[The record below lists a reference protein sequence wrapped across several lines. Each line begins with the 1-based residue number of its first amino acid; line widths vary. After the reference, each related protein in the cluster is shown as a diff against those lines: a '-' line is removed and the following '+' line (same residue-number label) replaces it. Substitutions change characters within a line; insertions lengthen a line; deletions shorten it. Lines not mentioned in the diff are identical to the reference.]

1 MTQNLR
7 IVNVQIFSSVEV
19 QVTFTESLTP
29 NLVTANVSIISATTN
44 VPNAQVISLSVN
56 GAILTINS
64 LPMVPFAA
72 YYLQFNST
80 PTNPFESLNGD
91 AKILQDGVSNRYL
104 ITGPIDADNPIKD
117 YFTKFFNGNIYSSD
131 VSTSVISQFIDG
143 MSTNLA
149 RALYDIRQIQ
159 NENYLSFQ
167 VVDEQQFRGQGP
179 FDRLYEE
186 GAYEIMRVG
195 LTPTN
200 AAANMLITLV
210 DFPDFPI
217 TLQQQENIEVLKPS
231 SNNDSG
237 TININN
243 LILNLSNFPVTQVT
257 GVVFTLLTAN
267 PIYVYDVQTLGYQLL
282 NSQFDQNFASSYAT
296 LANNQVQLNAQILS
310 DPLFNIHEILSVSVQ
325 YQSQDLGRVIDSTS
339 IEVYTTMTSVREV
352 LPPIENIFNL
362 QHAPITDSNNN
373 IPTSGGVSFLNTN
386 SSTGA
391 PHPAFLV
398 EIPYLL
404 NMLPSAP
411 GQYAIDYPTGTV
423 YVFGADL
430 TNDGTGP
437 YPPLATYDYQF
448 IYVSETDYVY
458 DVDSLELAALPLG
471 NLINNSGTVSFD
483 YEQVL
488 VPGVDYTADSHI
500 ESIDEAVQNRLVAF
514 NSITT
519 LNSPITNVFQI
530 YNQTSGEMYVLQRWT
545 NNNQIYFTYNTPPNV
560 EQQIGERAS
569 FFTVANELLF
579 VNNISANINSVRI
592 FTIFLS
598 NNTIVDG
605 TEDGTGASINSSMS
619 FNEGNIFVV
628 ERWYNQEF
636 GIAFNINR
644 LLNPG
649 EYMVDYI
656 NGIVYLA
663 VSSVQS
669 NNIGAVS
676 YKMNNII
683 PQFPHVL
690 SVDDIYYRIS
700 LLAPKNKEFPYLSFT
715 DGSIIPEDLDPVDEG
730 FLNGNV
736 GAPYQLF
743 QNQVGIFL
751 SSGFVPGVTNQV
763 DFVRGVFE
771 YNDLLFNTSPIN
783 FGPASTSSGFNI
795 TVNTLSKQT
804 FENVQFDGT
813 NYYININE
821 NLSYLSPDIVYD
833 FSVIRVS
840 DSAQLW
846 NSSGTVVPGS
856 PVTLILPGINNPQVG
871 QLVSV
876 SYSFA
881 IAPISRVIVDYN
893 KGNYYVDYTYL
904 ADEILVSYEYGD
916 NVIDFTQGT
925 AVDAGDA
932 YYVTYRS
939 GALRDALVK
948 NFGSLVNLPELASLD
963 VDFPRE
969 RYRDALMAALSSFLQ
984 GPTVAAIKNIGQII
998 SHVEPQVIE
1007 SSFQTWSLG
1016 QSLLY
1021 SESVQTTGSFQL
1033 IPAHFGNGALINQ
1046 PNQTVTMPI
1055 NSNIRFEEGTFEQW
1069 LVPQWDGLDNDA
1081 SLTFNIQRSG
1091 VPIQSY
1097 RVFVGAS
1104 EYHPVIS
1111 NGTFTLDKNSNVT
1124 GLPNTNKD
1132 GVFIWYGPDLS
1143 GNFNRWYLEVIDG
1156 YVAPVAPTYKIQI
1169 KSTGR
1174 FYDAKAFGLPT
1185 PSNAVIF
1192 TGLSALNVTITT
1204 DGYAIEEGITFLSDV
1219 DHYLLDLGKSKDRS
1233 RLSIYKDVSGYMNF
1247 RVWDRAGIRYSVSAD
1262 VSSWKAA
1269 QAHQVGAS
1277 WKLNTRNEQDEMHL
1291 FIDGL
1296 EVPNIIRYNQK
1307 LQPYLHEKFRTVDP
1321 EEIVGLS
1328 NADIVGSDDLT
1339 TTVGSNSVSS
1349 SINFSAFNISLGDV
1363 IFINEVGFST
1373 TGYVITGIDGQTL
1386 TLNDVMP
1393 FSLPGDGRY
1402 SVNQT
1407 SFVVTSDIN
1416 VVPNI
1421 TVSTISVFLSGSD
1434 LVTTFNSAVVSS
1446 ASTNFTTQGVKPGF
1460 MLRIDGDSPTLTYII
1475 INVSG
1480 NNLTIDC
1487 LFPTNQTGVSFQVYS
1502 DAETELPGVRALD
1515 PDYAISQNV
1524 NFQNVL
1530 TIYNGVLEN
1539 DLILIRTLG
1548 INSRGVDKQYYI
1560 WSNQKENIFM
1570 TQLPPPISLDRAN
1583 ITKIIV
1589 STTAIG
1595 PDNSVVMGG
1604 IFNSIDLPV
1613 SQPTNSQDGRTIQAT
1628 ITGTNVDFS
1637 TPVQVI
1643 LSGVSGVTSITET
1656 IFFTEYGTLDFANSY
1671 ISLISVSVVVKPI
1684 NSAKAA
1690 LTVELQEKY
1699 PMTHSEFSGL
1709 VPVIRYSYPI
1719 TQGYNLYSDG
1729 YGIVTDGYNLF
1740 SGLDIGNYLVIG
1752 SPISVAGYYIVTSLS
1767 ADRHSIGIQSTS
1779 AAFPQPLASFTGGI
1793 YQVLDTTQYRS
1804 GLQNGFFTLEAA
1816 DLPGQAYFLNSGFYE
1831 FDYSTYL
1838 RIKMDP
1844 LNGSIY
1850 FGSDMFGGN
1859 QANATLD
1866 QTILYSIMLTD
1877 TRIGEVVP
1885 AKQQTVTKDYNS
1897 LIPIAA
1903 SSTTLVVL
1911 EFDIFPFTNIAP
1923 VYANTDTDRV
1933 HFQSNWAVNDDFQ
1946 QSIVFLNQPI
1956 VLANTGILNTQTQ
1969 GTVEFWMSPLF
1980 DTGNDPNIRY
1990 YFDAY
1995 GAVVE
2000 QTMSSTD
2007 VTVNLSAPASK
2018 IISVKLVAGDPNV
2031 DYFAG
2036 GKLEISTQNAI
2047 QEEGISIGT
2056 SIVNTSEPILQVISV
2071 KIIGDLTNTDY
2082 FANGSIGPDRQTIY
2096 LGLPLP
2102 IPNVPVVVT
2111 YQPALNGNNILNT
2124 QVIRLN
2130 RRLPYQNSQVVVN
2143 YIPKGLQGDRLSIF
2157 KDTSGYMNF
2166 NIMASGINFILR
2178 APTFWAKNTWHRVK
2192 ASYKINSGN
2201 GQDEMRLFLD
2211 GYQYTDVLFGD
2222 SFIFGKFPTVMG
2234 AITVGANISL
2244 MGNIQFK
2251 DSINNLFIGTQYNE
2265 QYPIFTLLDNFMISN
2280 TSRPIYAPY
2289 GEPIDVNYN
2298 SNLSAAIPITPDLYT
2313 TYLLDYNDMIVLNQ
2327 SSAILT
2333 NRLVGSFDFTV
2344 NIFDSFGIVKS
2355 STKVQQTLEALINTL
2370 KPANTVA
2377 FIQYY
2382 S

>member
-29 NLVTANVSIISATTN
+29 NLVPANVSIISATTN
-44 VPNAQVISLSVN
+44 VPNAQVMSLSVN
-56 GAILTINS
+56 SATLTINS

-91 AKILQDGVSNRYL
+91 AVMLQDGVSNRYL
-104 ITGPIDADNPIKD
+104 ITGPIDPDNPVKD

-195 LTPTN
+195 LTPTD
-200 AAANMLITLV
+200 AAANLLITLA
-210 DFPDFPI
+210 DFPSFPI
-217 TLQQQENIEVLKPS
+217 TLQQQENIEIVNPS
-231 SNNDSG
+231 SNNDTG
-237 TININN
+237 TININS

-257 GVVFTLLTAN
+257 SVVFTLLTSN
-267 PIYVYDVQTLGYQLL
+267 PTYVYDIQTLGYQLL
-282 NSQFDQNFASSYAT
+282 DSQFDQNYASSYAT

-310 DPLFNIHEILSVSVQ
+310 DPLFNIHEILSVNVQ
-325 YQSQDLGRVIDSTS
+325 YQSQNLGRVIDSTTVR
-339 IEVYTTMTSVREV
+339 VYTTLTSVREV

-362 QHAPITDSNNN
+362 ENAPITDSNNN

-386 SSTGA
+386 SNTGA

-398 EIPYLL
+398 EIPYRL

-411 GQYAIDYPTGTV
+411 GQYSIDYLTGTV
-423 YVFGADL
+423 YVFGENL
-430 TNDGTGP
+430 NNTGTGP
-437 YPPLATYDYQF
+437 YPPLATYNYRF
-448 IYVSETDYVY
+448 NYVSETDFVY

-471 NLINNSGTVSFD
+471 NLINNAGTISFN

-488 VPGVDYTADSHI
+488 VPGVDYVADSHI
-500 ESIDEAVQNRLVAF
+500 ESIDENVQNRLVAF
-514 NSITT
+514 NAITT

-530 YNQTSGEMYVLQRWT
+530 YNQTSGEQYVLQRWT

-560 EQQIGERAS
+560 EQQIGERAT

-579 VNNISANINSVRI
+579 VNNISTNANSVII

-598 NNTIVDG
+598 NNTIIDG
-605 TEDGTGASINSSMS
+605 TEDGTGASINSSMT

-636 GIAFNINR
+636 GIPFNINR

-663 VSSVQS
+663 VSPTQS

-683 PQFPHVL
+683 PEFPHVL

-700 LLAPKNKEFPYLSFT
+700 LLAPKNKEFPYLSFA
-715 DGSIIPEDLDPVDEG
+715 DGSIVPEDLAPADEG
-730 FLNGNV
+730 FLNDNLT
-736 GAPYQLF
+736 APYQLF
-743 QNQVGIFL
+743 QNQVGVFL
-751 SSGFVPGVTNQV
+751 SSSFVPGVTNQV

-771 YNDLLFNTSPIN
+771 YDDLLFNTNPIN

-821 NLSYLSPDIVYD
+821 NLSYLSPGIVYD
-833 FSVIRVS
+833 FSIVRVS
-840 DSAQLW
+840 DNAQLW
-846 NSSGTVVPGS
+846 NSSGTVLPGS
-856 PVTLILPGINNPQVG
+856 PITLVLPGTNSPQVG

-876 SYSFA
+876 NYSFT
-881 IAPISRVIVDYN
+881 IVPISRVIVDYN

-916 NVIDFTQGT
+916 NVIDFAQGT

-948 NFGSLVNLPELASLD
+948 NFGSLVNLPELATLD

-969 RYRDALMAALSSFLQ
+969 RYRDALTAALSSFLQ

-1021 SESVQTTGSFQL
+1021 SESVQTTGNFQL
-1033 IPAHFGNGALINQ
+1033 VPAHFGNGALVDQ
-1046 PNQTVTMPI
+1046 PNQTIALPI

-1091 VPIQSY
+1091 APIQSY

-1104 EYHPVIS
+1104 EYHPEIS
-1111 NGTFTLDKNSNVT
+1111 NGVFTLDKNSNVT

-1132 GVFIWYGPDLS
+1132 GIFIWYAPDIS

-1174 FYDAKAFGLPT
+1174 FYDAKTFNLPI

-1192 TGLSALNVTITT
+1192 TGLSSLNVTITT

-1247 RVWDRAGIRYSVSAD
+1247 RVWDRTGTRYSISAD
-1262 VSSWKAA
+1262 ISGWKAA
-1269 QAHQVGAS
+1269 QAHQVAAS
-1277 WKLNTRNEQDEMHL
+1277 WKLNTRNDQDEMHL

-1296 EVPNIIRYNQK
+1296 EVPNIIKYNQK

-1328 NADIVGSDDLT
+1328 DGDIVGSDDLT
-1339 TTVGSNSVSS
+1339 TTLNSNVVSS
-1349 SINFSAFNISLGDV
+1349 SINFSGYAISIGDT
-1363 IFINEVGFST
+1363 IFINEVGFSA
-1373 TGYVITGIDGQTL
+1373 TGYTITGIDGQTL

-1393 FSLPGDGRY
+1393 FTLAGDGRY

-1407 SFVVTSDIN
+1407 SYIVTSDIN

-1421 TVSTISVFLSGSD
+1421 TVSTISVFLSGDD
-1434 LVTTFNSAVVSS
+1434 LVTTATSPMVSS
-1446 ASTNFTTQGVKPGF
+1446 ASTDFTAAGVEPGF
-1460 MLRIDGDSPTLTYII
+1460 MLRIDSLSPILTYII
-1475 INVSG
+1475 VNVSG
-1480 NNLTIDC
+1480 NNLTIDG
-1487 LFPTNQTGVSFQVYS
+1487 LFPANQTNVTFQVYS
-1502 DAETELPGVRALD
+1502 DTETELPGVRALD
-1515 PDYAISQNV
+1515 PDYSISQND

-1539 DLILIRTLG
+1539 DLVLIRTLG
-1548 INSRGVDKQYYI
+1548 LNSRSVDKQYYI

-1570 TQLPPPISLDRAN
+1570 TQLPPPISLDEAD
-1583 ITKIIV
+1583 ITKIIT
-1589 STTAIG
+1589 STTTVG
-1595 PDNSVVMGG
+1595 PNNSTLISGV
-1604 IFNSIDLPV
+1604 FNSINFPT

-1628 ITGTNVDFS
+1628 ITGTNVDF
-1637 TPVQVI
+1637 TMPVQVT
-1643 LSGVSGVTSITET
+1643 LSGVSGITNITET
-1656 IFFTEYGTLDFANSY
+1656 ISFTDYGTLDFANSY
-1671 ISLISVSVVVKPI
+1671 VSLTSVSVIVKPI
-1684 NSAKAA
+1684 NPAKGAV
-1690 LTVELQEKY
+1690 TIELQEKY
-1699 PMTHSEFSGL
+1699 PITQSEFSGL
-1709 VPVIRYSYPI
+1709 VPVVRYSYPI
-1719 TQGYNLYSDG
+1719 TQGYNLQSDG
-1729 YGIVTDGYNLF
+1729 YAMVTDGYNLF
-1740 SGLDIGNYLVIG
+1740 SGLDIGNYIVIN
-1752 SPISVAGYYIVTSLS
+1752 SPVSVAGFYTITSLS
-1767 ADRHSIGIQSTS
+1767 PDRHSIGIQSTIAS
-1779 AAFPQPLASFTGGI
+1779 FPQPLAPFTGGV

-1804 GLQNGFFTLEAA
+1804 GLQNGFFTLEASY
-1816 DLPGQAYFLNSGFYE
+1816 LPGQAYFLSSGFYE
-1831 FDYSTYL
+1831 FDYATYL
-1838 RIKMDP
+1838 RIKLDP
-1844 LNGSIY
+1844 LNGSMY

-1859 QANATLD
+1859 QANAILD

-1885 AKQQTVTKDYNS
+1885 AKQESITKDYNS

-1903 SSTTLVVL
+1903 SPTTLVVL
-1911 EFDIFPFTNIAP
+1911 EFDTFPFTNVAP

-1933 HFQSNWAVNDDFQ
+1933 HFQSNWAVNDNFE
-1946 QSIVFLNQPI
+1946 QSIVFQDQPI
-1956 VLANTGILNTQTQ
+1956 ILSNTGILNTQSQ
-1969 GTVEFWMSPLF
+1969 GTIEFWMSPLF

-2000 QTMSSTD
+2000 QTVSNTD
-2007 VTVNLSAPASK
+2007 VTVNLTSPASK

-2047 QEEGISIGT
+2047 QEEGISIGI

-2071 KIIGDLTNTDY
+2071 RIIGDLTNTDY

-2096 LGLPLP
+2096 LGLSLP
-2102 IPNVPVVVT
+2102 IPNVPVVIT
-2111 YQPALNGNNILNT
+2111 YQPALNGNDKLNN
-2124 QVIRLN
+2124 QIIRLN
-2130 RRLPYQNSQVVVN
+2130 RRLPYQNSQVIVN

-2166 NIMASGINFILR
+2166 NIIASGTNFLVR
-2178 APTFWAKNTWHRVK
+2178 APIFWAKNTWHRVK
-2192 ASYKINSGN
+2192 TSYKINSGN

-2222 SFIFGKFPTVMG
+2222 GYTFGKFPLVMG
-2234 AITVGANISL
+2234 AVTVGANISL
-2244 MGNIQFK
+2244 VGNIQFK
-2251 DSINNLFIGTQYNE
+2251 DSINDLFIGTQYNK

-2298 SNLSAAIPITPDLYT
+2298 SNLQAAIPITPDLYT
-2313 TYLLDYNDMIVLNQ
+2313 TYLLNYNDMVVLNQ
-2327 SSAILT
+2327 SFAILT
-2333 NRLVGSFDFTV
+2333 DRLVGSFDFTV
-2344 NIFDSFGIVKS
+2344 NIFDSFGIVS
-2355 STKVQQTLEALINTL
+2355 GSTKVKQTLEALINTL